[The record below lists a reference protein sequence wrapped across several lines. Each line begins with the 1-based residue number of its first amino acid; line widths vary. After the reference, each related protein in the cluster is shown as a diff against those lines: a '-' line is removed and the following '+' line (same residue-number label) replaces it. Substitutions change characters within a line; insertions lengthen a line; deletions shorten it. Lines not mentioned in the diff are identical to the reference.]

1 MSWELGRKERTDC
14 RSAKRS
20 EGRDSRSHPLTLLRP
35 PEATRCCDLGAGK
48 DWEGTFSI
56 LKLQPRALPGV
67 RRRTGDY
74 LQLRLCGRA
83 EAKPP
88 THFRGRQG

>member
-67 RRRTGDY
+67 RRRTG
-74 LQLRLCGRA
+74 
-83 EAKPP
+83 
-88 THFRGRQG
+88 